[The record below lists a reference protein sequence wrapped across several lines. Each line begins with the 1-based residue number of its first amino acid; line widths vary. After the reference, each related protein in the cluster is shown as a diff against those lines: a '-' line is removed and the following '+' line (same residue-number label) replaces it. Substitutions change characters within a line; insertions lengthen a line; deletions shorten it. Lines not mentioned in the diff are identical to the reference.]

1 MGVFTC
7 HNRDLIYDYGLQVF
21 SRINTDC
28 NSFRAMGG
36 KISFSLRIEH
46 SVKILPCLA
55 CIGLQLC
62 RETQQRKLRIAWL
75 LHINFSNCCLQSK
88 IYNVIFIKWWQFICG
103 VCEFWTLEQIRMFWV
118 DSLIYNKSSGRA
130 TFWQTLY
137 LGTDSYTQNLDKWS
151 FCKYTV
157 PLQLSN

>member
-21 SRINTDC
+21 SRINTDY

-62 RETQQRKLRIAWL
+62 RETQQRKLRRAWL

-103 VCEFWTLEQIRMFWV
+103 VCEFWTLEQIRMLWV
-118 DSLIYNKSSGRA
+118 GSLIYNKSRKNYILTNSVFRDRFLYTESG
-130 TFWQTLY
+130 QMKL
-137 LGTDSYTQNLDKWS
+137 
-151 FCKYTV
+151 
-157 PLQLSN
+157 LQVHCPFTAF